1 MVASAKVMVP
11 IQANTFSEG
20 PVNRAAVTMANEESK
35 HRMKVPLYDIE
46 PQIENCWIA
55 PNATIGKYFLLF
67 LIPYTSII
75 VGEVRIRRWASVW
88 YNSVVR
94 GDINQ
99 VTIGRFSSVGDNT
112 VIHTAASLPT
122 GMSANCEIGHNV

>member
-55 PNATIGKYFLLF
+55 PNAT
-67 LIPYTSII
+67 I